1 MRLNKLYNNLHAINT
16 ELNSLKNDNDIHQRE
31 FAQIE
36 KALAHISK
44 QLSRLEVD
52 RLR

>member
-1 MRLNKLYNNLHAINT
+1 MRLNKVYNNLHAINT
-16 ELNSLKNDNDIHQRE
+16 EIDSLKNDNDIHQRE

-36 KALAHISK
+36 KALSHISK

-52 RLR
+52 RLQ